1 MTQPDRA
8 PSPLRRAAAAA
19 ALVALVVALLYLAI
33 SAIFSWYIL
42 LASVISLGVL
52 VVAVWFILSRRGL
65 ARAIA
70 AVVAAVAL
78 VTFISVVL
86 ATESLIVLTVGLG
99 LAAVS
104 IVAASYA
111 LSPISAEVDDNK
123 RAPRA
128 HHPVLLMN
136 LRSGGGKAE
145 RFRLADLCRERGIEP
160 VILNRRPPPRS
171 SLSWRLSG
179 KSSALPRGVSGRGRS
194 SKCVPP
200 NPWRSGSTARPESSS
215 HRCDS
220 SAGPAH

>member
-33 SAIFSWYIL
+33 SAIFRWYIL
-42 LASVISLGVL
+42 LTSVISLGVL

-78 VTFISVVL
+78 VTFVGVVL

-111 LSPISAEVDDNK
+111 LSPDITS
-123 RAPRA
+123 
-128 HHPVLLMN
+128 
-136 LRSGGGKAE
+136 
-145 RFRLADLCRERGIEP
+145 RL
-160 VILNRRPPPRS
+160 
-171 SLSWRLSG
+171 
-179 KSSALPRGVSGRGRS
+179 
-194 SKCVPP
+194 
-200 NPWRSGSTARPESSS
+200 
-215 HRCDS
+215 
-220 SAGPAH
+220 